1 MTMPGAIVLV
11 NTDIGK
17 ETLVLEGLK
26 AMREV
31 ESAYVIYGV
40 YDVVVKVTASDL
52 ESLDNVVTKRIRALD
67 GVRSTLTLVV
77 SKEYRRA

>member
-1 MTMPGAIVLV
+1 MPGAIVLV

-17 ETLVLEGLK
+17 ETMVLDGLK

-31 ESAYVIYGV
+31 ECAYVIYGV
-40 YDVVVKVTASDL
+40 YDVVVKVTASDM
-52 ESLDNVVTKRIRALD
+52 ESLDTVVSKRIRSLD